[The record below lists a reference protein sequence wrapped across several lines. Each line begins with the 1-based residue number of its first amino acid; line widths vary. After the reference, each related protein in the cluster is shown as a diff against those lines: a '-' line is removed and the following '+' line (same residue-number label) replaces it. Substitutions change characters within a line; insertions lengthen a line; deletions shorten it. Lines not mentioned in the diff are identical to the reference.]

1 MNALVWRFV
10 RGTVATAISG
20 FIATWQQNPK
30 YAWLVPVIL
39 TVGKAVRDKFP
50 KKFDWLPF

>member
-1 MNALVWRFV
+1 MKRLLWRFV

-20 FIATWQQNPK
+20 WLATTQANPK

-39 TVGKAVRDKFP
+39 TVGKALREKFP
-50 KKFDWLPF
+50 QLSWLPI